1 MLSCTHLVLY
11 VKDVSVTHDFY
22 VRYLRCLERRYAPE
36 EDFLSVAVGDFIL
49 NFYGSKL
56 YEPLEKGYSQGVAHV
71 GLELPTRRDVHL
83 FFKRLGDRQPFGSG
97 RRPLRSVADLAASQR
112 PGPYR
117 FYVKDPDG
125 YTLELHS
132 WEGGRRL
139 AEAVR

>member
-11 VKDVSVTHDFY
+11 VKNVSVTRDFY
-22 VRYLRCLERRYAPE
+22 VQLLGCLERRYAPE

-71 GLELPTRRDVHL
+71 GLELPTRRDVQA
-83 FFKRLGDRQPFGSG
+83 FFARLGDRQPFGSG
-97 RRPLRSVADLAASQR
+97 RRPLRSVADLAASQT

-117 FYVKDPDG
+117 FYVHDPDG

-132 WEGGRRL
+132 WEG
-139 AEAVR
+139 ADDA